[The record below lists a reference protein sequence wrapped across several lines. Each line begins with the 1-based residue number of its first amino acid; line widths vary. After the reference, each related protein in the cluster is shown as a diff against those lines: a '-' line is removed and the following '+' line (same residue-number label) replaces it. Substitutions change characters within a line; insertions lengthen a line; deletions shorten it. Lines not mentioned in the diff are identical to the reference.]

1 MLGRIPIGRTLYRI
15 ENSCQV
21 RVQIRIVVGILCYI
35 HKELSRIDEIPF
47 RPGGVIFYLRG
58 DNVIR
63 HIRIVDA
70 LVTAFNEVGEV
81 LTDKPIK
88 KSS

>member
-1 MLGRIPIGRTLYRI
+1 M
-15 ENSCQV
+15 C
-21 RVQIRIVVGILCYI
+21 IRD
-35 HKELSRIDEIPF
+35 S
-47 RPGGVIFYLRG
+47 PGGVIFDLRG

-70 LVTAFNEVGEV
+70 FVTAFNEVGEV

-88 KSS
+88 KSSSDKLLKIPAVNGATHFVGDFPNSRLQFVSLLYTVHIN